1 MVQVV
6 VEVLG
11 AQVIM
16 ELIPAVVQVALEE
29 LHLSQEL
36 LLLMR

>member
-6 VEVLG
+6 VEVPG

-16 ELIPAVVQVALEE
+16 EQTPAEVQAALEE

-36 LLLMR
+36 LPLMQ